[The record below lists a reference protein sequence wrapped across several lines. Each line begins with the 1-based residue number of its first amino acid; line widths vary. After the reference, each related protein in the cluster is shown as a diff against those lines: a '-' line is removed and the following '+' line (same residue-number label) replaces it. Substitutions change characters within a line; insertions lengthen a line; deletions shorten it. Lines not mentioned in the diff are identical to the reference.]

1 MRYFYLLIAVVFEI
15 IGTSALQ
22 SSQQFTRLVPSIVVL
37 IGFTGALYFLT
48 LTLKYMPL
56 GIVYAIW
63 SGFGIV
69 LITAIS
75 FFWFRQPVDLPAI
88 LGLTLIIAG
97 IVIINLF
104 SNTVVH

>member
-1 MRYFYLLIAVVFEI
+1 MRYFYLLIAVVFEVV
-15 IGTSALQ
+15 GTSALQ

-88 LGLTLIIAG
+88 MGLTLIIAG

-104 SNTVVH
+104 SNTAVH

>member
-15 IGTSALQ
+15 VGTSALQ

-88 LGLTLIIAG
+88 MGLTLIIAG

-104 SNTVVH
+104 SNTAVH